1 MNLRDY
7 YSILGVRQGA
17 SDDEIRKAYRRKAM
31 EYHPDRNHAEGAPEI
46 FIRITE
52 AYEYLTSHPHSR
64 NISREEAERN
74 YRAWVEF
81 RQAEARKRAEAYSR
95 TTYSAFKKSPIYKST
110 TVIDGA
116 MVFLG
121 LALGVAVIFMT
132 VFGYGYRMRMATT
145 ANEEPS
151 LSLAFITLTVGLIY
165 MIVSGLYLS
174 AWIAQ
179 QKRKKHSQNVREKKN
194 QESV

>member
-1 MNLRDY
+1 
-7 YSILGVRQGA
+7 
-17 SDDEIRKAYRRKAM
+17 
-31 EYHPDRNHAEGAPEI
+31 
-46 FIRITE
+46 
-52 AYEYLTSHPHSR
+52 
-64 NISREEAERN
+64 
-74 YRAWVEF
+74 
-81 RQAEARKRAEAYSR
+81 
-95 TTYSAFKKSPIYKST
+95 
-110 TVIDGA
+110 
-116 MVFLG
+116 
-121 LALGVAVIFMT
+121 
-132 VFGYGYRMRMATT
+132 MATT